1 LLTAD
6 ASLPLNEL
14 DFEVRKETG
23 IEINLDAM
31 APRNLTTKD
40 AIEKRRSIRK
50 FKSDPVND
58 KHVAA
63 LIEAARLAPSGSNS
77 QPWRFKIV
85 SDDATKAKLAIAAY
99 HQSFVAQAPIVIVCC
114 ADLHG
119 YFEGITARS
128 QEIGKE
134 GALEETMVRILRKRA
149 EQLITMNVQDLAPG
163 IAFNVA
169 IAIEHIVLRAL
180 DFGLG
185 SCWVRMIDEQK
196 IKDIFGWGNSIHVV
210 ALLPLGYP
218 DEAPA
223 PRERRTSEEIIIE

>member
-1 LLTAD
+1 
-6 ASLPLNEL
+6 
-14 DFEVRKETG
+14 
-23 IEINLDAM
+23 M
-31 APRNLTTKD
+31 AARNLTTKD

-50 FKSDPVND
+50 FKSDPVPD
-58 KHVAA
+58 EHITA
-63 LIEAARLAPSGSNS
+63 LIEAARLAPSGSNT

-85 SDDATKAKLAIAAY
+85 SDDETKAKLAVAAY
-99 HQSFVAQAPIVIVCC
+99 HQSFVAQAPVVLVCC
-114 ADLHG
+114 ADLQG

-128 QEIGKE
+128 QDFGKE
-134 GALEETMVRILRKRA
+134 GALEETMVRVLRERT
-149 EQLITMNVQDLAPG
+149 EQLKMMNVQDLAPG

-169 IAIEHIVLRAL
+169 IAVEHIVLRAL

-223 PRERRTSEEIIIE
+223 QRKRRTIEEIILK

>member
-1 LLTAD
+1 
-6 ASLPLNEL
+6 
-14 DFEVRKETG
+14 
-23 IEINLDAM
+23 M
-31 APRNLTTKD
+31 ATRDLTTKD
-40 AIEKRRSIRK
+40 AIQKRHSIRK
-50 FKSDPVND
+50 FKSDPVPD
-58 KHVAA
+58 EHITA
-63 LIEAARLAPSGSNS
+63 LIEAARLAPSGSNT

-85 SDDATKAKLAIAAY
+85 SDDETKAKLAVAAY
-99 HQSFVAQAPIVIVCC
+99 HQSFVAQAPVVLVCC

-128 QEIGKE
+128 QDFGKE
-134 GALEETMVRILRKRA
+134 GALEETMVRVLRERA
-149 EQLITMNVQDLAPG
+149 EQLKTMNVQDLAPG

-169 IAIEHIVLRAL
+169 IAVEHIVLRAL

-223 PRERRTSEEIIIE
+223 ARKRRTVEEITLK

>member
-1 LLTAD
+1 MTQ
-6 ASLPLNEL
+6 
-14 DFEVRKETG
+14 
-23 IEINLDAM
+23 
-31 APRNLTTKD
+31 NLTTKD
-40 AIEKRRSIRK
+40 AIEQRHSIRK
-50 FKSDPVND
+50 FKNAPVP
-58 KHVAA
+58 KEHVLA
-63 LIEAARLAPSGSNS
+63 LVDAARLAPSASNT

-85 SDDATKAKLAIAAY
+85 SDDETKVELAEAAY
-99 HQSFVAQAPIVIVCC
+99 HQSFVARAPVVLVCC

-119 YFEGITARS
+119 YFEGIATRS
-128 QEIGKE
+128 KDFGKE
-134 GALEETMVRILRKRA
+134 GALEESMVRVLRERA
-149 EQLITMNVQDLAPG
+149 EQLKTMNVQEMAPG

-196 IKDIFGWGNSIHVV
+196 IKDIFGWGNTMHVV

-223 PRERRTSEEIIIE
+223 PRKRRAIDEILL

>member
-1 LLTAD
+1 
-6 ASLPLNEL
+6 
-14 DFEVRKETG
+14 
-23 IEINLDAM
+23 M
-31 APRNLTTKD
+31 AARNLTTKD
-40 AIEKRRSIRK
+40 ATEKRRSIRK
-50 FKSDPVND
+50 FKRDLVPD
-58 KHVAA
+58 EHIMA
-63 LIEAARLAPSGSNS
+63 LIEAARLAPSASNT

-85 SDDATKAKLAIAAY
+85 SDEETKAKLAVAAY
-99 HQSFVAQAPIVIVCC
+99 HQSFVAQAPVVLVCC
-114 ADLHG
+114 ADLQG

-128 QEIGKE
+128 QEFGKE
-134 GALEETMVRILRKRA
+134 GALEETMVRVLRERA
-149 EQLITMNVQDLAPG
+149 EQLKMMNVQDLAPG

-196 IKDIFGWGNSIHVV
+196 IKDIFGWGNSMHVV

-223 PRERRTSEEIIIE
+223 PRKRRTIEEIVLK

>member
-1 LLTAD
+1 
-6 ASLPLNEL
+6 
-14 DFEVRKETG
+14 
-23 IEINLDAM
+23 M
-31 APRNLTTKD
+31 AARNLTTKD

-50 FKSDPVND
+50 FKSDPVPGE
-58 KHVAA
+58 HITA
-63 LIEAARLAPSGSNS
+63 LIEAARLAPSGSNT

-85 SDDATKAKLAIAAY
+85 SDEETKAKLAEAAY
-99 HQSFVAQAPIVIVCC
+99 HQSFVAQAPVVLVCC
-114 ADLHG
+114 ADLQG

-128 QEIGKE
+128 QDFGKE
-134 GALEETMVRILRKRA
+134 GALEETMVRVLRERA
-149 EQLITMNVQDLAPG
+149 EQLKMMNVQDLAPG

-169 IAIEHIVLRAL
+169 IAVEHIVLRAL

-196 IKDIFGWGNSIHVV
+196 IKDIFGWGNSMHVV

-223 PRERRTSEEIIIE
+223 PRKRRTIEEIILK